1 MVVCCYGY
9 IIIVKM
15 LIDVGVDVN
24 DNNGDSL
31 FLEIVFNNKYFNI
44 FRILLNVGVDVNYI
58 IER

>member
-15 LIDVGVDVN
+15 LIDVGVVVN